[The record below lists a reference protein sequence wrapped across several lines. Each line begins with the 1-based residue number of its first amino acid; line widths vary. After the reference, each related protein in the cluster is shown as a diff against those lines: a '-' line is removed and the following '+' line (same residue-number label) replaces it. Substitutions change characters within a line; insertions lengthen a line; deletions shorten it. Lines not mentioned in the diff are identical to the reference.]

1 MKNLKIVLSMS
12 LMCTLQLIALEGPR
26 PDVTSGKPEGET
38 GQAKDVKAENKTKAD
53 KARADK
59 ASKDAQAENHT
70 STSKET
76 DSTTQN
82 QGTEKKGTSK
92 DLNLDNNTSEVT
104 TAKPKSGTFEFKEK
118 ENLVNSQTVETNL
131 KAEDIFKE
139 LEENPDF
146 KINDSQ
152 LQQVL
157 KVMYD
162 TIVSMMEGGK
172 NLFSDMFMTRYEET
186 FKNLLDSPNI
196 KPATK
201 ESLQKIY
208 DDLKTISELKKNGE
222 SGDVIEQYSSQVV
235 GEFSK
240 LANNS
245 LGRENAQDVEIY
257 FQAEAPGHEN
267 FKNRR
272 ALGKEANDG
281 LFKQQTL
288 NKELG
293 DTHSSFE
300 KIDQLK
306 IQNKNNPEQLK
317 KINEMESNAV
327 NAITDSIISSGV
339 SDAGVKTALAKLDPK
354 RQKQVSDA
362 LITKKSVTSSSA
374 PETLTSA
381 QPSKLF

>member
-1 MKNLKIVLSMS
+1 MS
-12 LMCTLQLIALEGPR
+12 LMCTLQLMTMH
-26 PDVTSGKPEGET
+26 DVAVDTTGKHDVDAGKPKET
-38 GQAKDVKAENKTKAD
+38 NAEKLEKAKKDARAKAD
-53 KARADK
+53 HE
-59 ASKDAQAENHT
+59 AQAQNHT
-70 STSKET
+70 SSGQKSSVVE
-76 DSTTQN
+76 N
-82 QGTEKKGTSK
+82 QGTAESNES
-92 DLNLDNNTSEVT
+92 DSFDFDNNASKKTNAEQET
-104 TAKPKSGTFEFKEK
+104 GTFEFKE
-118 ENLVNSQTVETNL
+118 EGNSQNGETNL

-152 LQQVL
+152 LQQIL

-222 SGDVIEQYSSQVV
+222 NGDVIEQYSSQVV
-235 GEFSK
+235 SEFSK

-272 ALGKEANDG
+272 ALEKESNDG

-327 NAITDSIISSGV
+327 NAIADSIVSSGV

-362 LITKKSVTSSSA
+362 LITKKSVTSSSSG
-374 PETLTSA
+374 TSTSA
-381 QPSKLF
+381 QASTLF